1 MFVFSFNYLKFDYSV
16 HKLIKK
22 TQSNILFLNQI
33 NLINII
39 MKKVNILSLI
49 ICLSLAGYK
58 YLSPQEGPV
67 SYNEVIITGKYD
79 IPDCPDWLHKAVLY
93 QIYPQTFYDSNGDGI
108 GDLPGIIEKL
118 DYVKSLGVDG
128 FWINPFFES
137 PFNDAGYDV
146 SDYYK
151 VAPRYGTNDDARR
164 MFDEAEKRDLKILF
178 DYVISYSSIE
188 HPWFQESTKQEMN
201 KYSNWYIW
209 TDNIWINPPD
219 AYKDAFIKGYGR
231 RNGQFMRNFYWSQP
245 ALNYGFARPETDWML
260 PVDHP
265 DILALQEEL
274 KKVLRYWMD
283 MGADGFRADM
293 AGALVKNANIT
304 GNDQFFSTRDEGTKI
319 FWNKIRKIFDSE
331 YPDAFMVAEWSHPES
346 ALDGGGFHAD
356 FFHWFAGY
364 NDLLQKES
372 WRILNG
378 YSEGY
383 SFFDREGKGNIAN
396 FLDTYMDQYNKTKG
410 KGYILLP
417 VGNHDLSRLNINRT
431 MKELEMIIAFSVAMP
446 GIPFIYYGNEIGM
459 RQLYGNPYVEGAY
472 KPRAGARTPMQWTS
486 GKNLGFSSA
495 QPGQLYLPVDTAS
508 DAPNVEEQEKD
519 PSSLLNAVRRLIE
532 LKKSEPALAAY
543 AEFVPV
549 YARENKYPF
558 IFARAAGKETILAVF
573 NPADRTETA
582 EFVLNINAKSFK
594 LLTGDKLNISVS
606 NRIYSVTAPGIS
618 YAIYKLKY

>member
-1 MFVFSFNYLKFDYSV
+1 MKNVKIIWL
-16 HKLIKK
+16 
-22 TQSNILFLNQI
+22 
-33 NLINII
+33 II
-39 MKKVNILSLI
+39 MSLLVENIYIFSQQV
-49 ICLSLAGYK
+49 
-58 YLSPQEGPV
+58 PE

-164 MFDEAEKRDLKILF
+164 MFDEAEKQGLKILF
-178 DYVISYSSIE
+178 DYVISYTSID
-188 HPWFQESTKQEMN
+188 HPWFQESAKQEKN

-209 TDNIWINPPD
+209 TDNIWINPPEE
-219 AYKDAFIKGYGR
+219 YKDVFIKGYGR

-245 ALNYGFARPETDWML
+245 ALNYGFARPEKDWML

-274 KKVLRYWMD
+274 KKVLRFWMD

-319 FWNKIRKIFDSE
+319 FWNKIRNILDSE
-331 YPDAFMVAEWSHPES
+331 YPEAFMVAEWSHPES
-346 ALDGGGFHAD
+346 ALNGGGFHAD

-364 NDLLQKES
+364 NDLFQKES

-378 YSEGY
+378 YSEGH
-383 SFFDREGKGNIAN
+383 SFFDREGKGNIKN

-431 MKELEMIIAFSVAMP
+431 TKELEMIIAFSIAMP

-459 RQLYGNPYVEGAY
+459 RQLYGNPYIEGAY

-486 GKNLGFSSA
+486 GRNHGFSTA
-495 QPGQLYLPVDTAS
+495 RPEKLYLPVDTAS
-508 DAPNVEEQEKD
+508 DAPSVEQQEKD
-519 PSSLLNAVRRLIE
+519 PNSLLNTVRRLIE
-532 LKKSEPALAAY
+532 LKKSEPAFAAY

-549 YARENKYPF
+549 YARENSYPF
-558 IFARAAGKETILAVF
+558 IFARAAGKETILAIF

-582 EFVLNINAKSFK
+582 KFSLNIDAKDFR
-594 LLTGDKLNISVS
+594 LLAGDKIKITS
-606 NRIYSVTAPGIS
+606 NNRNYTVTTPGIS